1 MDAFKKELRKKAKEI
16 LKAQSPDMRLING
29 DKMADNLLK
38 SPIWNKAESIFCFYS
53 LPTEPST
60 LKILNEAIK
69 QGKKLSLPRCEDNG
83 QMSLHIINS
92 LTELREGTYG
102 ILEPQGNNTINA
114 EEIDL
119 ALLPCLAASLDG
131 SRLGKGGGFYDRFL
145 QSFEG
150 TTVVLCQDE
159 LILENGSIPME
170 NHDIYAQYILTQT
183 KLIKAKK

>member
-1 MDAFKKELRKKAKEI
+1 MNALKTELRKKAKDI
-16 LKAQSPDMRLING
+16 IRAQSPDKRLMIGN
-29 DKMADNLLK
+29 KMADILLK

-69 QGKKLSLPRCEDNG
+69 QGKKLSLPRCEESG
-83 QMSLHIINS
+83 QMSLHLIYS
-92 LTELREGTYG
+92 LTELREGAYG
-102 ILEPQGNNTINA
+102 ILEPQGNNTVNA

-131 SRLGKGGGFYDRFL
+131 SRLGKGGGYYDRFL
-145 QSFEG
+145 QSFKG
-150 TTVVLCQDE
+150 TSIVLCQNE

-170 NHDIYAQYILTQT
+170 KHDIYAQYILTQT
-183 KLIKAKK
+183 KLTKAKK

>member
-1 MDAFKKELRKKAKEI
+1 MNALKTELRKKAKEI
-16 LKAQSPDMRLING
+16 LKAQSPDIRLVNG
-29 DKMADNLLK
+29 DKMADILLK
-38 SPIWNKAESIFCFYS
+38 SPIWNKAKSVFCFYS
-53 LPTEPST
+53 LPSEPST
-60 LKILNEAIK
+60 LKIINEAIK
-69 QGKKLSLPRCEDNG
+69 QGKKLSLPKCEECG

-92 LTELREGTYG
+92 LTDLREGAYG
-102 ILEPQGNNTINA
+102 ILEPQGTNTLTP

-131 SRLGKGGGFYDRFL
+131 SRLGKGGGYYDRFL
-145 QSFEG
+145 QSFTG

-170 NHDIYAQYILTQT
+170 KHDIYAQYILTQT

>member
-1 MDAFKKELRKKAKEI
+1 MYALKKELRKKAKEI
-16 LKAQSPDMRLING
+16 LKAQSPEIRLVNG
-29 DKMADNLLK
+29 DKMADILLK
-38 SPIWNKAESIFCFYS
+38 STIWNKAESVFCFYS

-69 QGKKLSLPRCEDNG
+69 QGKKLSLPRCEESG
-83 QMSLHIINS
+83 QMSLHLINS
-92 LTELREGTYG
+92 LTELREGAYG

-183 KLIKAKK
+183 KLLTAKK

>member
-1 MDAFKKELRKKAKEI
+1 MDALKKELRKKAKEI
-16 LKAQSPDMRLING
+16 LNAQSPDMRLING

-38 SPIWNKAESIFCFYS
+38 SPIWNKAESVFCFYS

-60 LKILNEAIK
+60 LKIINEAIK
-69 QGKKLSLPRCEDNG
+69 QGKKLSLPKCEENG
-83 QMSLHIINS
+83 QMSLHIIDS
-92 LTELREGTYG
+92 LGKLKEGAYG
-102 ILEPQGNNTINA
+102 ILEPQGTNTLTP

-119 ALLPCLAASLDG
+119 ALLPCLAASFDG
-131 SRLGKGGGFYDRFL
+131 SRLGKGGGYYDRFL
-145 QSFEG
+145 QSFKG

-170 NHDIYAQYILTQT
+170 KHDIYAQYILTQT